1 MKQREPNMNMRRGG
15 LFGPPVKL
23 LWSDY
28 LPGELIAPETGLS
41 AQAMVIP
48 ENEPSLR
55 TAATPETE
63 PPRQAMVIPENEPSL
78 RTAATPE
85 TEPPRQAMVIP
96 ENEPSLRTAAT
107 PETEPPRQACGP
119 SGKEESLPPAQ
130 GAAAPLSPAVYV
142 PQGGVPSV
150 EAAAQLMQA
159 YLTYVDDLRMQLDLV
174 SAAMKAAA
182 AKLTTGAGPAE
193 LFEREL
199 QTALANS
206 RRLKGVE
213 EEIPPGDVSLL
224 EFTDLAQLEALG
236 AYGLRNNVAA
246 RRVVL
251 PPDLTRLPQSF
262 FFGCI
267 NLIEVVV
274 PKTLEAIGDYAFYG
288 CAKLRRVKLERA
300 RALTRIG
307 SYAFAGCESLAE
319 LTVPS
324 RVKTI
329 GTGAFRKCAGLAFVR
344 IEHPSRLEEI
354 GSHAFQHC
362 TALRHFAMPKG
373 IKEIRTSLFYGC
385 ESLERLRLPA
395 RLEEIEDYVIGG
407 CKALTQLVI
416 HGEPNIGEYAFDE
429 APDCRIL
436 FERDGEERE

>member
-1 MKQREPNMNMRRGG
+1 MKQREPNMNIRRGG

-41 AQAMVIP
+41 AQTAAASEGDRQGEPATGAPENRLPAQAADIP
-48 ENEPSLR
+48 ERALWLEK
-55 TAATPETE
+55 TAVPEDE
-63 PPRQAMVIPENEPSL
+63 PPLWTEADAPESRLPAPENKLPAQAAGIPERALCVLQSDAPS
-78 RTAATPE
+78 
-85 TEPPRQAMVIP
+85 
-96 ENEPSLRTAAT
+96 S
-107 PETEPPRQACGP
+107 
-119 SGKEESLPPAQ
+119 
-130 GAAAPLSPAVYV
+130 
-142 PQGGVPSV
+142 
-150 EAAAQLMQA
+150 EAASQLMQT
-159 YLTYVDDLRMQLDLV
+159 YLTYVDDLRVQLDLV

-182 AKLTTGAGPAE
+182 VKLTTGVRPEE

-206 RRLKGVE
+206 RRLKGIE
-213 EEIPPGDVSLL
+213 GEIPPGDVSLL
-224 EFTDLAQLEALG
+224 EFTDMAQLEALG

-251 PPDLTRLPQSF
+251 PPDLTQLPQSF

-274 PKTLEAIGDYAFYG
+274 PKTLETIGDYAFYG
-288 CAKLRRVKLERA
+288 CVKLKRIKLERA

-307 SYAFAGCESLAE
+307 AYAFAGCESLTE

-324 RVKTI
+324 RVESI
-329 GTGAFRKCAGLAFVR
+329 GTGAFRKCTGLVFVR

-373 IKEIRTSLFYGC
+373 IKELRTSLFYGC
-385 ESLERLRLPA
+385 ESLERLKLPA
-395 RLEEIEDYVIGG
+395 LLEEIEDYVISG
-407 CKALTQLVI
+407 CASLSQLVVP
-416 HGEPNIGEYAFDE
+416 GQPNVGEYAFDE
-429 APDCRIL
+429 APGCRIVY
-436 FERDGEERE
+436 ERDGEERE